1 MSHLIIHFFLRN
13 RKTTLCALV
22 VISLIVSY
30 LGGKDAIISS
40 KQYNSIVLNNPL
52 SLQILAKYNKKPDGV
67 PFPDL
72 NLKGIIIQTS
82 DTVEIKASLGD
93 YEKRQVG
100 ERINVYKVGLTNQYM
115 TQYEVENQIFIHF
128 GGKAYSFVFIPAI
141 LFLLLGVFSLFGLVK
156 LIIKNKKSDFGQA
169 KKI

>member
-13 RKTTLCALV
+13 RKTTLSALV

-52 SLQILAKYNKKPDGV
+52 SLQILAKYNKKPEGV

-82 DTVEIKASLGD
+82 DTAEIKVSLGD
-93 YEKRQVG
+93 YEKRQVK

-141 LFLLLGVFSLFGLVK
+141 LFFLLGIGCIIA
-156 LIIKNKKSDFGQA
+156 LIKIIVKNKKNHSSETKYG
-169 KKI
+169 